1 MIFDQQTLLYL
12 ACSQLTTSIYWPA
25 IVLSKFML
33 SLLFAIVSGPF
44 GWKGICASFLKL
56 LVYFYIDVV
65 DPIIKVGRI
74 WDPFMLISNSSHIFG
89 PNRTQFRLYAYKMF
103 SWFDFFINILQ
114 IRFHGQKSSSSM
126 NVDLDTILSVTLYWC
141 YLM

>member
-65 DPIIKVGRI
+65 DPIIKGGGFEIPLCSLVTHRI
-74 WDPFMLISNSSHIFG
+74 FLVQTEHNFVRKPTKCSHDLILFSSIYYKLDSMVKSLVHPWILTLIPFC
-89 PNRTQFRLYAYKMF
+89 Q
-103 SWFDFFINILQ
+103 
-114 IRFHGQKSSSSM
+114 
-126 NVDLDTILSVTLYWC
+126 
-141 YLM
+141 